1 MSFNFI
7 KFLSFFGL
15 LLALVSIPFAST
27 PVFAQISVP
36 NASALCKGSTCPGG
50 IGDSQAQQFNGK
62 DGIVAFISR
71 IAQFL
76 TFIAAAVAVLYMVWG
91 GYNFITANGD
101 DDKVK
106 KGKDTLIYASVGL
119 VVTIVA
125 YTIVLVVSNVAN
137 GQFLSGIF

>member
-36 NASALCKGSTCPGG
+36 NAAALCKGATCPGG
-50 IGDSQAQQFNGK
+50 ITDNKAQQFNT
-62 DGIVAFISR
+62 DTGIVVFISR

-76 TFIAAAVAVLYMVWG
+76 TFLAAAVAVLYMVWG

-101 DDKVK
+101 EEKVK